1 MNTAHTPTTIA
12 PPSSAYA
19 HGIKSTDARTWMHV
33 SGQVGEHPDGTLAGD
48 TEAQME
54 VCWDRIFA
62 ILADADMD
70 KTDIVKVVAY
80 LTNADEVGL
89 YRGVRDKKLE
99 GHIAASTLLVI
110 SALAKPEWTVEIE
123 VIAAK

>member
-1 MNTAHTPTTIA
+1 MNTVHTPTTIA

-19 HGIKSTDARTWMHV
+19 HGIKSDDANTWMHV

-62 ILADADMD
+62 ILNDAGMD

-80 LTNADEVGL
+80 LTNAEEVGL